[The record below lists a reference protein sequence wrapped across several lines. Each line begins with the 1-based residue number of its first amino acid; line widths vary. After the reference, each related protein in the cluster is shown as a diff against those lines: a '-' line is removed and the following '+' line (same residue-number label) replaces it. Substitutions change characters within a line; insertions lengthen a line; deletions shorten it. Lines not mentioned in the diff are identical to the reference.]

1 MQAGVRLFFFFALLI
16 FHQTSALAHS
26 GDATGFASIQVQGQI
41 VRYTLTPA
49 PTLKIDTAKLAAAL
63 NNKITVIAD
72 GKPCPAARNT
82 GLTQDFH
89 CDHAPQEISIRDD
102 CVDSLGS
109 THHVIAL
116 ITWQGGSQSFSFADQ
131 TRVAVIAIKPAS
143 TASTSAVNSSMSV
156 GSFFFLGV
164 EHIVTGYDHLLFLLA
179 LILCGGNL
187 IQLLKI
193 ITAFT
198 LAHSLTLA
206 AAALNIITLPS
217 VLVEAVIAL
226 SIAYVAFENL
236 FPRYAITRRW
246 TISFVFGLMHGFGF
260 SSVLREIGLPQ
271 DNLIW
276 SLLNF
281 NLGVEAG
288 QLVAVVLVLPALYW
302 LRKSV
307 WEAKVVRLVSAVVMG
322 VGIALFIERV
332 L

>member
-1 MQAGVRLFFFFALLI
+1 MQVAVRFIFFFTLLI
-16 FHQTSALAHS
+16 LHQGSAFAHS
-26 GDATGFASIQVQGQI
+26 GDVTGFASIQVKGQI
-41 VRYTLTPA
+41 VRYTLTPT
-49 PTLKIDTAKLAAAL
+49 PTLKIDAAKIADTI
-63 NNKITVIAD
+63 NKKITVTAD
-72 GKPCPAARNT
+72 GKPCLAARNT

-89 CDHAPQEISIRDD
+89 CDHAPLELSVRDD
-102 CVDSLGS
+102 CMDTLGS
-109 THHVIAL
+109 SHHVIAL

-131 TRVAVIAIKPAS
+131 TRVAEITIKPTTS
-143 TASTSAVNSSMSV
+143 TTSTVNTSISV

-198 LAHSLTLA
+198 LAHSITLA

-236 FPRYAITRRW
+236 YPRYAISKRW

-260 SSVLREIGLPQ
+260 SSVLHDIGLPQ

-288 QLVAVVLVLPALYW
+288 QLAAVVLVLPVLFW
-302 LRKSV
+302 LRKTA
-307 WEAKVVRLVSAVVMG
+307 WEAKVVRVVSAVVMG
-322 VGIALFIERV
+322 VGIALFIERI

>member
-1 MQAGVRLFFFFALLI
+1 MA
-16 FHQTSALAHS
+16 
-26 GDATGFASIQVQGQI
+26 
-41 VRYTLTPA
+41 
-49 PTLKIDTAKLAAAL
+49 
-63 NNKITVIAD
+63 
-72 GKPCPAARNT
+72 
-82 GLTQDFH
+82 
-89 CDHAPQEISIRDD
+89 
-102 CVDSLGS
+102 
-109 THHVIAL
+109 VIAL
-116 ITWQGGSQSFSFADQ
+116 QP
-131 TRVAVIAIKPAS
+131 AIS
-143 TASTSAVNSSMSV
+143 STSTVNESMSV

-236 FPRYAITRRW
+236 YPRYAISKRW

-260 SSVLREIGLPQ
+260 SSVLRDIGLPE

-288 QLVAVVLVLPALYW
+288 QLAAVVLVLPALFW
-302 LRKSV
+302 LRKTV
-307 WEAKVVRLVSAVVMG
+307 WEAKVVRVVSAVVMG
-322 VGIALFIERV
+322 VGVALFIERIV
-332 L
+332 

>member
-1 MQAGVRLFFFFALLI
+1 MQAAVRFIFFFTLLI
-16 FHQTSALAHS
+16 LYQTSALAHS

-41 VRYTLTPA
+41 VRYTLTPT
-49 PTLKIDTAKLAAAL
+49 PTLKIDAAKIADTI
-63 NNKITVIAD
+63 NKKITVTAD
-72 GKPCPAARNT
+72 GKPCLAARNT
-82 GLTQDFH
+82 SLTQDFH
-89 CDHAPQEISIRDD
+89 CDHAPLELSVRDD
-102 CVDSLGS
+102 CMDTLGS
-109 THHVIAL
+109 SHHVIAL
-116 ITWQGGSQSFSFADQ
+116 ITWQGGSQSFSFSDQ
-131 TRVAVIAIKPAS
+131 TRVAEITIKPTTS
-143 TASTSAVNSSMSV
+143 TTSTVNTSMSV

-198 LAHSLTLA
+198 LAHSITLA

-236 FPRYAITRRW
+236 YPRYAISKRW

-288 QLVAVVLVLPALYW
+288 QLAAVVLVLPVLFW
-302 LRKSV
+302 LRKTA
-307 WEAKVVRLVSAVVMG
+307 WEAKVVRVVSAIVMG
-322 VGIALFIERV
+322 VGIALFIERI

>member
-1 MQAGVRLFFFFALLI
+1 MQVAVRFIFFFTLLI
-16 FHQTSALAHS
+16 LHQTSVLAHS

-49 PTLKIDTAKLAAAL
+49 PTLKIDATKLADTI
-63 NNKITVIAD
+63 NKKITVTAD
-72 GKPCPAARNT
+72 GKPCLAARNT

-89 CDHAPQEISIRDD
+89 CDHAPLELSVRDD
-102 CVDSLGS
+102 CMDTLGS
-109 THHVIAL
+109 SHHVIAL

-131 TRVAVIAIKPAS
+131 TRVAEITIKPTTS
-143 TASTSAVNSSMSV
+143 TTSTVNTSISV

-198 LAHSLTLA
+198 LAHSITLA

-236 FPRYAITRRW
+236 YPRYAISKRW

-260 SSVLREIGLPQ
+260 SSVLRDIGLPQ

-288 QLVAVVLVLPALYW
+288 QLAAVVLVLPVLFW
-302 LRKSV
+302 LRKTT
-307 WEAKVVRLVSAVVMG
+307 WEAKVVRVVSAIVMG
-322 VGIALFIERV
+322 VGIALFIERI

>member
-1 MQAGVRLFFFFALLI
+1 MQAAVRLIFFFTLLI
-16 FHQTSALAHS
+16 LHQTSALAHS

-41 VRYTLTPA
+41 VRYTLTPT
-49 PTLKIDTAKLAAAL
+49 PTLKIDAAKLADTI
-63 NNKITVIAD
+63 NKKITITAD
-72 GKPCPAARNT
+72 GKPCLAARNT

-89 CDHAPQEISIRDD
+89 CDHAPLELSVRDD
-102 CVDSLGS
+102 CMDTLGAS
-109 THHVIAL
+109 HHVIAL

-131 TRVAVIAIKPAS
+131 TRVAVIAIKPATS
-143 TASTSAVNSSMSV
+143 TTSTDNASMSV

-198 LAHSLTLA
+198 LAHSITLA

-236 FPRYAITRRW
+236 YPRYAISKRW

-288 QLVAVVLVLPALYW
+288 QLAAVVIVLPALFL
-302 LRKSV
+302 LRKTA

-322 VGIALFIERV
+322 VGVALFIERI

>member
-143 TASTSAVNSSMSV
+143 TASTSAVNSSMSDTRNKTLNRYYG
-156 GSFFFLGV
+156 GS
-164 EHIVTGYDHLLFLLA
+164 
-179 LILCGGNL
+179 GGNSL
-187 IQLLKI
+187 LWQYVTVQQLSMMLV
-193 ITAFT
+193 
-198 LAHSLTLA
+198 LEHEH
-206 AAALNIITLPS
+206 LNNINKMRWYMPTERREHLQKFSRTKHQPS
-217 VLVEAVIAL
+217 VNHERR
-226 SIAYVAFENL
+226 F
-236 FPRYAITRRW
+236 FKAI
-246 TISFVFGLMHGFGF
+246 
-260 SSVLREIGLPQ
+260 
-271 DNLIW
+271 
-276 SLLNF
+276 
-281 NLGVEAG
+281 
-288 QLVAVVLVLPALYW
+288 
-302 LRKSV
+302 
-307 WEAKVVRLVSAVVMG
+307 
-322 VGIALFIERV
+322 
-332 L
+332 

>member
-1 MQAGVRLFFFFALLI
+1 MQAGVKLFFFFALLLI
-16 FHQTSALAHS
+16 DSVSALAHS
-26 GDATGFASIQVQGQI
+26 GDATGFASIQVQGKI

-49 PTLKIDTAKLAAAL
+49 PTLKIDAAKLADTI
-63 NNKITVIAD
+63 NKKITVTAD

-89 CDHAPQEISIRDD
+89 CDHAPLELSVRDD
-102 CVDSLGS
+102 CVDTLGAS
-109 THHVIAL
+109 HHVIAL
-116 ITWQGGSQSFSFADQ
+116 ITWQGGSQSFFFADQ
-131 TRVAVIAIKPAS
+131 TRVAVIAIKPATS
-143 TASTSAVNSSMSV
+143 TTSTDNASMSV

-198 LAHSLTLA
+198 LAHSITLA

-236 FPRYAITRRW
+236 YPRYAISKRW

-260 SSVLREIGLPQ
+260 STVLRDIGLPQ

-288 QLVAVVLVLPALYW
+288 QLAAVVLVLPALFW
-302 LRKSV
+302 LRKTV
-307 WEAKVVRLVSAVVMG
+307 WEAKVVRVVSAVVMG
-322 VGIALFIERV
+322 VGIALFIERIV
-332 L
+332 

>member
-1 MQAGVRLFFFFALLI
+1 V
-16 FHQTSALAHS
+16 
-26 GDATGFASIQVQGQI
+26 
-41 VRYTLTPA
+41 
-49 PTLKIDTAKLAAAL
+49 
-63 NNKITVIAD
+63 
-72 GKPCPAARNT
+72 
-82 GLTQDFH
+82 
-89 CDHAPQEISIRDD
+89 RDD
-102 CVDSLGS
+102 CVDILGS
-109 THHVIAL
+109 SHHVIAL

-131 TRVAVIAIKPAS
+131 TRVAVIAIKPATS
-143 TASTSAVNSSMSV
+143 TTSTVNASMSV

-179 LILCGGNL
+179 LILCGGNV

-236 FPRYAITRRW
+236 YPRYAISRRW

-288 QLVAVVLVLPALYW
+288 QLAAVALVLPALFW
-302 LRKSV
+302 LRKTA
-307 WEAKVVRLVSAVVMG
+307 WEAKLVRLVSALVMG
-322 VGIALFIERV
+322 VGIALFIERI